1 MSRILRRPLFR
12 GGPVSSYGT
21 GIASG
26 LADGGRVALE
36 NGGSLWDRFKN
47 WTSRNVPDNSG
58 VTGANILE
66 NTWMKDGKKIYGQS
80 SPYGNKPNIE
90 DLVGADGRGVGRNL
104 DRNDPLLSYLYA
116 SGDDPESE
124 STDVFTKEWV
134 NEEAIKENEL
144 KEEHKESGSEL
155 PYEQWK
161 AIEKE
166 NKALDQAETNA
177 LTLGGSGGEESL
189 MPGVT
194 TEPKGNVNNQG
205 NGDNTPSR
213 YEINADDVRA
223 QAALFDELLNEDY
236 KKDLKSA
243 RIGDA
248 SNFALQFF
256 KSTVGEGKDWKEAA
270 GDVAEYALH
279 QPSKTE
285 KVQEGKKKTKQTATV
300 MAINEAIAQ
309 GKSERDIDMLIAKS
323 GLDLK
328 NKKALVDYGQTL
340 TKGFSAL
347 AGHVAESKAIGFAG
361 RVKDG
366 LRKAGLIGYPTVTT
380 TSTDMADETKFKF
393 DKNKDTGRIFIETDT
408 ETAYIFDENGKKT
421 PVA

>member
-26 LADGGRVALE
+26 LADNRRVGLE
-36 NGGSLWDRFKN
+36 NGGSAWQKFMN

-66 NTWMKDGKKIYGQS
+66 NTWMQDGKKIYGKS
-80 SPYGNKPNIE
+80 SPFGDKPNIE
-90 DLVGADGRGVGRNL
+90 DLVGTGYGGGRNL
-104 DRNDPLLSYLYA
+104 DENDPLLQYLYA

-124 STDVFTKEWV
+124 STDIFMKEWV
-134 NEEAIKENEL
+134 NEDAIKENEL
-144 KEEHKESGSEL
+144 KAEHEESGSEL

-177 LTLGGSGGEESL
+177 LTLGGSGGEKIL
-189 MPGVT
+189 MPGVS
-194 TEPKGNVNNQG
+194 TEPSGNVNNQG
-205 NGDNTPSR
+205 NLDNTPSR
-213 YEINADDVRA
+213 YEINADDVKA
-223 QAALFDELLNEDY
+223 QAALFDKLLNEDY
-236 KKDLKSA
+236 EKDKRSA
-243 RIGDA
+243 QIQDLSNIGLRLWEKTA
-248 SNFALQFF
+248 
-256 KSTVGEGKDWKEAA
+256 EGKGIQEASGEIA
-270 GDVAEYALH
+270 GEWADKVSE
-279 QPSKTE
+279 TE
-285 KVQEGKKKTKQTATV
+285 KVKAGKKKTKQTATV
-300 MAINEAIAQ
+300 MAINEAIAA
-309 GKSERDIDMLIAKS
+309 GKSERDINMLIAKS

-340 TKGFSAL
+340 TKGFAAL
-347 AGHVAESKAIGFAG
+347 AGHVADSKSIGFLA
-361 RVKDG
+361 RLKDG
-366 LRKAGLIGYPTVTT
+366 LSKSGLIGYPTVET

-408 ETAYIFDENGKKT
+408 ETAYVFDENGKKT
-421 PVA
+421 RVA

>member
-1 MSRILRRPLFR
+1 MPLII
-12 GGPVSSYGT
+12 GEIWNCIDT
-21 GIASG
+21 
-26 LADGGRVALE
+26 LE
-36 NGGSLWDRFKN
+36 
-47 WTSRNVPDNSG
+47 V
-58 VTGANILE
+58 
-66 NTWMKDGKKIYGQS
+66 
-80 SPYGNKPNIE
+80 
-90 DLVGADGRGVGRNL
+90 
-104 DRNDPLLSYLYA
+104 
-116 SGDDPESE
+116 
-124 STDVFTKEWV
+124 
-134 NEEAIKENEL
+134 
-144 KEEHKESGSEL
+144 
-155 PYEQWK
+155 
-161 AIEKE
+161 
-166 NKALDQAETNA
+166 
-177 LTLGGSGGEESL
+177 
-189 MPGVT
+189 
-194 TEPKGNVNNQG
+194 
-205 NGDNTPSR
+205 
-213 YEINADDVRA
+213 
-223 QAALFDELLNEDY
+223 NEDY

-270 GDVAEYALH
+270 GDVAGRALAA
-279 QPSKTE
+279 PSRTE